1 MASAVQ
7 PAAPESWR
15 TKPVDVWKAERAD
28 RVQTALASLVKQF
41 EEGTV
46 SELVSELVLRRQAG
60 DSGAPSSK
68 WSISNQMLMLIH
80 GTHDARGFKQWLA
93 VGRRVKKGGKAFSI
107 LAPWFL
113 PAAGIG
119 PGGEAGQTDYGEGGE
134 AARVLRGFN
143 PVPVFR
149 FEDTEGDPLETYD
162 YSPPSAPPLLDVA
175 ASMGIVV
182 EYAPGEGGHLHGFY
196 RHGQEREQIV
206 LMDHSDGTFWHELA
220 HAAHARVLGWDKMHQ
235 RERGTRE
242 LFHRDKAAKEVV
254 AEVSAAAIAR
264 LYGLDYSGNAW
275 SYLKG
280 YIAGKGGL
288 RLVIGLLNEI
298 AKVVTLIFEYAEGP
312 AFEQGVDTT
321 EQPIA
326 AKAVAK
332 PRTAKPRTRAAKP
345 RTVPPPTVPPTKP
358 RPTTHEQTA
367 SGEAANCS
375 TASEELANCSTANEP
390 IAVSFSG

>member
-1 MASAVQ
+1 MAAITREGKEMASAVQ

-15 TKPVDVWKAERAD
+15 TKPVEVWKAARAE
-28 RVQTALASLVKQF
+28 RVQTALASLVRQF

-46 SELVSELVLRRQAG
+46 SALVSELVLRRQAG
-60 DSGAPSSK
+60 DSGAPSST

-93 VGRRVKKGGKAFSI
+93 VGRRIRKGGKAFSI

-113 PAAGIG
+113 RAVGIG
-119 PGGEAGQTDYGEGGE
+119 PAGEAEQTDEGGE

-182 EYAPGEGGHLHGFY
+182 EYAPGEGGQLHGFY

-220 HAAHARVLGWDKMHQ
+220 HAAHARVIGWDKMHN
-235 RERGTRE
+235 RG
-242 LFHRDKAAKEVV
+242 KAAKEVV
-254 AEVSAAAIAR
+254 AEVSATAIAR
-264 LYGLDYSGNAW
+264 LYGRDYSGNAW
-275 SYLKG
+275 SYLRG
-280 YIAGKGGL
+280 YIEGKGGL

-298 AKVVTLIFEYAEGP
+298 AKVLALIFEYADGP
-312 AFEQGVDTT
+312 AFEQGADTT

-326 AKAVAK
+326 AKAAPKAKTTKPKPRPALILDGPLKGLLGVGRPSARPRTAK
-332 PRTAKPRTRAAKP
+332 PRTAKPRTA
-345 RTVPPPTVPPTKP
+345 KP

-367 SGEAANCS
+367 
-375 TASEELANCSTANEP
+375 NEP
-390 IAVSFSG
+390 ITVSFGG